1 MAKEIKAPKKADKP
15 VKADK
20 VTKIAKPAK
29 VEKTKADRPIEADR
43 PASTKTAYKLDATA
57 QNIIDAFEQI
67 SAIPRNSGDEE
78 RIRHFLIDWAR
89 KNKFLYITDKVGNL
103 IIKIAASK
111 GMEKHPTIVLQ
122 GHLDMVCEKTPDSPH
137 DFSKD
142 PIRFVFDGEWLK
154 ADRTTLGADNGI
166 AVAMAMCLATDSK
179 VKHGPLELLFTIEE
193 ETGLTGARGL
203 ETGIIEAKYLINID
217 SERDDVFTV
226 GCAGGRDTHIELD
239 LGYEEVPYDYRG
251 MHIKVSGLTGG
262 HSGENIID
270 ERANA
275 IRVLN
280 RILHSIRDL
289 CDLRLTWF
297 KGGTAHNAIPR
308 DAEATFFIP
317 IDQLP
322 IVKEHVEKAEVYL
335 KSEFERTD
343 PELDVYLAEMAV
355 TPDRRAMMSYVSM
368 KVLDLLYAL
377 PHGVAARSTD
387 MPHLVETSS
396 NLAKVWVD
404 YGKLCIHSSQRS
416 SVMTR
421 LEALTHRI
429 EAVGRLAGARVQS
442 GSGYPSW
449 RPDFNSK
456 LLAACKKIYK
466 SLFDTDPRV
475 EAIHAGLECGLIG
488 NLHPG
493 MQMLSLGPTIKN
505 PHSPDER
512 LYLPSLA
519 KVYQLLGK
527 ILAEL

>member
-1 MAKEIKAPKKADKP
+1 MAKESKAPKKSDKPAKADKSAKIEKP
-15 VKADK
+15 VKAEKPKTDK
-20 VTKIAKPAK
+20 PI
-29 VEKTKADRPIEADR
+29 KADRVV
-43 PASTKTAYKLDATA
+43 ASKGAGKLDAVS
-57 QNIIDAFEQI
+57 QNIVDAFAQI
-67 SAIPRNSGDEE
+67 SAIPRNSGNEE
-78 RIRHFLIDWAR
+78 QVRHFLIDWAR

-111 GMEKHPTIVLQ
+111 GMEKHPAVVLQ

-142 PIRFVFDGEWLK
+142 PIKFVYDGDWLK

-166 AVAMAMCLATDSK
+166 AVAMAMCLATDSE

-203 ETGIIEAKYLINID
+203 ETGLIDAKYLINID

-275 IRVLN
+275 IRALN

-308 DAEATFFIP
+308 DAEATFFVP

-322 IVKEHVEKAEVYL
+322 AIKEHVARAETYL
-335 KSEFERTD
+335 QSEFARTD
-343 PELDVYLAEMAV
+343 PALKVYLAEMAV
-355 TPDRRAMMSYVSM
+355 TPDRRAMMSYVTM
-368 KVLDLLYAL
+368 KVLDLIYAL
-377 PHGVAARSTD
+377 PHGVSARSAD

-404 YGKLCIHSSQRS
+404 CGRLCIHSSQRS

-421 LEALTHRI
+421 LDAITHRI

-442 GSGYPSW
+442 GIGYPSW
-449 RPDFNSK
+449 RPDFDSK
-456 LLAACKKIYK
+456 LLASCKKIYK
-466 SLFDTDPRV
+466 SLFASEPRV

-512 LYLPSLA
+512 LFLPSLA
-519 KVYQLLGK
+519 KVYRLLAA
-527 ILAEL
+527 ILSEL